1 MLVYNSHI
9 NRLLNNLHYS
19 VNLEA
24 KFDKSYHLKIEILI
38 SFYKKT
44 INIYKDLAFIEKKLI
59 QNYLLNSVNKK
70 NELMIIKIRIKLI
83 SIYRNGFKTNK

>member
-9 NRLLNNLHYS
+9 IRLLDNLHYS

-44 INIYKDLAFIEKKLI
+44 INIYKDLAFIEK
-59 QNYLLNSVNKK
+59 N
-70 NELMIIKIRIKLI
+70 
-83 SIYRNGFKTNK
+83 